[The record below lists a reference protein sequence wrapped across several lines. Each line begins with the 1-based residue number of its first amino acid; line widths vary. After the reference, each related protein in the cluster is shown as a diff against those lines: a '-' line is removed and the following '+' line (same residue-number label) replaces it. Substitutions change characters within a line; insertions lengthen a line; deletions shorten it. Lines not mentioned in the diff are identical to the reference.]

1 MKGRVLKGSIVFG
14 LLIFVR
20 GASAAPTP
28 DATTS
33 YAASGVM
40 EKIASDRHTA
50 TIHNYEIPGYMAEMT
65 MDFPV
70 RDTNELNGVLS
81 GEVITFTVVVGKNN
95 SWIQN
100 VKRTGQTAPVATNEM
115 QTASDQT
122 PDLGPGDRLP
132 DGSLTAEDG
141 RQIHFSD
148 FRGQVVAFTF
158 FYTRCPLPDFCPMM
172 NKNFAAA
179 RTLISST
186 ANAPTNWEFLS
197 ISFDPAIDTPAM
209 LGSYAGLFR
218 GENPGHW
225 LFAVASTNALATL
238 APALDLMVVHDGNS
252 ISHNLRTV
260 VLDPRGRIYRQFDGN
275 EWTAQQLADAILA
288 AARQ

>member
-1 MKGRVLKGSIVFG
+1 MKWLVSKVS
-14 LLIFVR
+14 LLFCVTMFAD
-20 GASAAPTP
+20 GAFAASTA
-28 DATTS
+28 DAVTS

-40 EKIASDRHTA
+40 EKIAPDWHTA
-50 TIHNYEIPGYMAEMT
+50 TIHNREIPGYMAEMT
-65 MDFPV
+65 MDFPIH
-70 RDTNELNGVLS
+70 DTNELNGVLP
-81 GEVITFTVVVGKNN
+81 GDIITFTVVVNQDS

-100 VKRTGQTAPVATNEM
+100 VKRTGQMAPVATNEM
-115 QTASDQT
+115 QAMSGQA
-122 PDLGPGDRLP
+122 PDLGPGDMLP
-132 DGSLTAEDG
+132 DGSLTAEDN

-179 RTLISST
+179 RSLISAT
-186 ANAPTNWEFLS
+186 ADAPTNWEFLS
-197 ISFDPAIDTPAM
+197 ISFDPATDTPAM

-218 GENPGHW
+218 GGNADHW
-225 LFAVASTNALATL
+225 LFASASTNALATL
-238 APALDLMVVHDGNS
+238 APALDLMVWHEGNS

-260 VLDPRGRIYRQFDGN
+260 VLDPHGRIYRQFDGN
-275 EWTAQQLADAILA
+275 QWTARQLADAILA